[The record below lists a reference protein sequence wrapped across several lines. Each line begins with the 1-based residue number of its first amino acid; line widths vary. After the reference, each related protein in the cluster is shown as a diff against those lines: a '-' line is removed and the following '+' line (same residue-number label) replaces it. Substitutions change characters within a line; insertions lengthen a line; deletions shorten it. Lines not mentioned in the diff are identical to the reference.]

1 MLRYVFKRIVSTIP
15 VIFLISVL
23 VFLFL
28 HLIPGD
34 PIRILVGV
42 RGTPDQ
48 IAKLTAQFHLDKP
61 LVVQYLIWIG
71 DALKGDLGISIRSN
85 LPVATLILSRVPVT
99 VSLASLAILI
109 AMVIAI
115 FAGVAAAAKRN
126 TVYDFGV
133 MVLANIGVSIPQFL
147 MGILLILLFAL
158 TFNLL
163 PSIGY
168 KKFSDSPLLYLR
180 HMILPALA
188 LGVSIASSITRVTR
202 SHMIDVLGQDY
213 IRTARAKG
221 VREARVVMRHALKN
235 ALVPVVTLSGM
246 FYASTLGGTIIIE
259 EIFALPGIGRLVL
272 QSIFNRDYPV
282 VQGVVLFVALINV
295 TFNVIIDVLYSY
307 LNPKIQLR

>member
-1 MLRYVFKRIVSTIP
+1 MLRYVFKRAISTIP
-15 VIFLISVL
+15 VIFFISIL

-48 IAKLTAQFHLDKP
+48 IAKLTEQFHLDKP

-71 DALKGDLGISIRSN
+71 NVLKGDLGLSIRSN
-85 LPVATLILSRVPVT
+85 LPVLSLILSRLPVT
-99 VSLASLAILI
+99 ASLASLAILI

-115 FAGVAAAAKRN
+115 FAGVAASAKRN
-126 TVYDFGV
+126 TVYDFIV
-133 MVLANIGVSIPQFL
+133 MILANIGVSIPQFL
-147 MGILLILLFAL
+147 MGILLILFFAL
-158 TFNLL
+158 TLKLL

-168 KKFSDSPLLYLR
+168 KKLSDSPLIYLR

-188 LGVSIASSITRVTR
+188 LGVSIAGSITRVTR

-221 VREARVVMRHALKN
+221 VKETRVVLRHALKN

-246 FYASTLGGTIIIE
+246 FYASTLGGTMIIE

-282 VQGVVLFVALINV
+282 VQGVVLFVALVNV
-295 TFNVIIDVLYSY
+295 SFNLIIDILYSY
-307 LNPKIQLR
+307 LNPKIRLK